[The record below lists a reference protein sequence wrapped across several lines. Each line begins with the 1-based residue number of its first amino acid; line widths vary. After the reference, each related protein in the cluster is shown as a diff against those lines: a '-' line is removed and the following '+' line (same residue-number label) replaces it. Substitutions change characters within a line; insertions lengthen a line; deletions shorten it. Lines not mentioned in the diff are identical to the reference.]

1 MRLRWDGVEGDISVR
16 KSVTIALDAMGG
28 DVGPAVT
35 IPAALRVLDK
45 HPGLTIQ
52 AFGVGEQIHPVLSSA
67 VRSLQ
72 VGSSVRERLSIVEAS
87 EVVAMDEQ
95 PSVALRNK
103 KNSSMRLSINAV
115 KDGRASA
122 AVSAGN
128 TGALMA
134 ISKFVLKTLPGVSR
148 PAIVTTIPCCDGH
161 FYMLDLG
168 ANVDCDAEQL
178 YQFALM
184 GSVVASVMDGI
195 AEPRVGLL
203 NIGEEVIKGNE
214 QVKQANVIMSR
225 SKHIHYVGYV
235 EGDSVFEHVADVVV
249 CDGFVGNVAL
259 KSIEGVVKLVSG
271 FVKEAVKSNWGLKAA
286 AMVALPFSGAL
297 KQQLDPSQH
306 NGAGLVGLR
315 GSVVKS
321 HGGTDE
327 KGFARAIEVA
337 YEQARLGLPDLIAK
351 HFEVRESELDVVEL
365 S

>member
-1 MRLRWDGVEGDISVR
+1 MR

-249 CDGFVGNVAL
+249 CDGFVGNGAL
-259 KSIEGVVKLVSG
+259 KSIEGVVKLVS
-271 FVKEAVKSNWGLKAA
+271 
-286 AMVALPFSGAL
+286 
-297 KQQLDPSQH
+297 DPSQH